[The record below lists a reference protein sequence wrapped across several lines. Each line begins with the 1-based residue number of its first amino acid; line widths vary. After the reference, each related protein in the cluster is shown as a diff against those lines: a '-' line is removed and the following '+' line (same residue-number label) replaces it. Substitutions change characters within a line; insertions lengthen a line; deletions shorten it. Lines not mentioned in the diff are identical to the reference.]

1 MPLFFRLTALTC
13 GLFLLIM
20 LQASGYIRPPVPL
33 PPPEIEIQTE
43 WSPEEL
49 QKPPNI
55 IILLSEAFWDITQ
68 IKSLQFS
75 EDPAPMFHALQEKF
89 SHGPLLSPMFGGG
102 TANVEL
108 EVLTGHS
115 MRFFP
120 EDSTPYEQ
128 YIKQPTASLASLL
141 AGQGYKTTAIS
152 PFYHWFFNSSE
163 VYKHL
168 GFSRFISLEY
178 FNPDE
183 YVGPY
188 IGDHAVVRRII
199 EESERN
205 PGPDFIFANTME
217 NHYHYW
223 PGKFKKNHIE
233 VKSHMSN
240 AVTGIAETYAQ
251 GLSGADRALQE
262 LVLHYSRLKEPT
274 IIVFF
279 GDHLPSLEKLL
290 VYKESNYISGEDDP
304 DFLEK
309 MHNTPVVIWSNYLPK
324 EAKEELHMSPSFLG
338 PYVLN
343 LAKRPGSPY
352 TDFLSDLYRKMPVL
366 PPKTYY
372 EAMNIDVNLVQQYE
386 DRQKAILALE
396 KQAAASSGNASAAAN
411 GGASSEAGGE
421 RVAGNDDASNA
432 AVGAGAAG
440 GDGSSSTGMV
450 GTADSSASGAAGS
463 SDASNGAVGAGAAGS
478 HGSSSIDKAAMTD
491 SSASAATGGSDAS
504 NATAGAGAAGGD
516 GSSSTGMAGTA
527 DSSASGAADG
537 DASNAV
543 AGAGAKG
550 GDTKGKPFILGY
562 GEPLIERISPAFLT
576 VGGDAFG
583 RSQLTVH
590 GGRYGLGSTV
600 FINGEP
606 QQTTWQSESSLSVSL
621 PKALTANA
629 ATLDVQVRVVDSKNR
644 VLAESR
650 IVKVPVQEK
659 KH

>member
-1 MPLFFRLTALTC
+1 MPLFFRLTALAC
-13 GLFLLIM
+13 GFFLLIV
-20 LQASGYIRPPVPL
+20 LQASGFIRPPAL
-33 PPPEIEIQTE
+33 MPPPEIEIETE

-68 IKSLQFS
+68 IKSLHFS
-75 EDPAPMFHALQEKF
+75 EDPAPMFHALQKKF
-89 SHGPLLSPMFGGG
+89 THGTLLSPMFGGG

-120 EDSTPYEQ
+120 EESTPYEQ

-141 AGQGYKTTAIS
+141 SEQGYATTAIG

-183 YVGPY
+183 YAGPY

-199 EESERN
+199 EEAERS
-205 PGPDFIFANTME
+205 PGADFIFANTME

-223 PGKFKKNHIE
+223 PGKFKKNHI
-233 VKSHMSN
+233 
-240 AVTGIAETYAQ
+240 AVNGNLSTAAKGIAETYAQ

-262 LVLHYSRLKEPT
+262 LILHFSRLKEPT

-324 EAKEELHMSPSFLG
+324 ESKEELHMSPSFLG
-338 PYVLN
+338 PYILN
-343 LAKRPGSPY
+343 LAKRPGSAY
-352 TDFLSDLYRKMPVL
+352 TDFLSGLYQKMPVL
-366 PPKTYY
+366 PPQSYY
-372 EAMNIDVNLVQQYE
+372 EAMNIDVNLVKQYE
-386 DRQKAILALE
+386 DRQKAILELE
-396 KQAAASSGNASAAAN
+396 KQAASSASAPGAKD
-411 GGASSEAGGE
+411 GGASGAADRRDESNAPGITGADKYGSNADSEAGTDNSGRNSAIGE
-421 RVAGNDDASNA
+421 PGSAGS
-432 AVGAGAAG
+432 G
-440 GDGSSSTGMV
+440 G
-450 GTADSSASGAAGS
+450 ASGAAG
-463 SDASNGAVGAGAAGS
+463 G
-478 HGSSSIDKAAMTD
+478 T
-491 SSASAATGGSDAS
+491 
-504 NATAGAGAAGGD
+504 
-516 GSSSTGMAGTA
+516 GTA
-527 DSSASGAADG
+527 DG
-537 DASNAV
+537 DP
-543 AGAGAKG
+543 
-550 GDTKGKPFILGY
+550 KGKPFILGY
-562 GEPLIERISPAFLT
+562 GEPLIERVTPSFLT
-576 VGGDAFG
+576 AGGDAFG

-590 GGRYGLGSTV
+590 GGRYGLGCTV

-606 QQTTWQSESSLSVSL
+606 QQTAWQNESSLSVNL
-621 PKALTANA
+621 PKELTANA
-629 ATLDVQVRVVDSKNR
+629 ATLDVQVRVIDSKNR
-644 VLAESR
+644 VLAASR

>member
-1 MPLFFRLTALTC
+1 MPLLLRLTALTC
-13 GLFLLIM
+13 GLFLLII

-89 SHGPLLSPMFGGG
+89 THGTLLSPMFGGG

-141 AGQGYKTTAIS
+141 SGQGYTTTAIS

-199 EESERN
+199 EETERN

-233 VKSHMSN
+233 VKGNMSN
-240 AVTGIAETYAQ
+240 ATTGIAETYAQ

-262 LVLHYSRLKEPT
+262 LIVHFSRVKEPT

-290 VYKESNYISGEDDP
+290 VYKESKYISGEDDP

-338 PYVLN
+338 PYILN
-343 LAKRPGSPY
+343 LAKRQGSPY

-386 DRQKAILALE
+386 ARQKAILALE
-396 KQAAASSGNASAAAN
+396 KQAAASSATASP
-411 GGASSEAGGE
+411 GSDG
-421 RVAGNDDASNA
+421 VATS
-432 AVGAGAAG
+432 
-440 GDGSSSTGMV
+440 GDGVDSGEANSATGISE
-450 GTADSSASGAAGS
+450 TADSSTS
-463 SDASNGAVGAGAAGS
+463 GAVG
-478 HGSSSIDKAAMTD
+478 T
-491 SSASAATGGSDAS
+491 SDANNS
-504 NATAGAGAAGGD
+504 AVGTGATGGD

-527 DSSASGAADG
+527 DSSTNGAADSG
-537 DASNAV
+537 DASNAAV
-543 AGAGAKG
+543 GAGATG
-550 GDTKGKPFILGY
+550 GDGNSSTGIAGTADSSTSGAAGSSDTSDAAVGAGARVDTKGMPPFILGY
-562 GEPLIERISPAFLT
+562 GEPLIERVSPASLT

-583 RSQLTVH
+583 RSQLTIH

-606 QQTTWQSESSLSVSL
+606 QQTTWQSESSLSVNL
-621 PKALTANA
+621 PKALTTNA

-644 VLAESR
+644 VLAASR
-650 IVKVPVQEK
+650 IIKVPVQEK

>member
-13 GLFLLIM
+13 GLFLLIL

-89 SHGPLLSPMFGGG
+89 THGTLLSPMFGGG

-233 VKSHMSN
+233 VKSNMSN

-262 LVLHYSRLKEPT
+262 LIMHFSRVKEPT

-290 VYKESNYISGEDDP
+290 VYKESKYISGEDDP

-309 MHNTPVVIWSNYLPK
+309 MHNTPVVVWSNYLPK

-338 PYVLN
+338 PYILN

-386 DRQKAILALE
+386 DRQKAILKLE
-396 KQAAASSGNASAAAN
+396 KQAAASGGSAS
-411 GGASSEAGGE
+411 
-421 RVAGNDDASNA
+421 VAGVDVADSGDSVAGSD
-432 AVGAGAAG
+432 GADS
-440 GDGSSSTGMV
+440 GDRNSATGMA
-450 GTADSSASGAAGS
+450 GTADSSTSDAAGSSDASNSAIDTGGTSSDGSSATGMNGTTGSSTSGAAGS
-463 SDASNGAVGAGAAGS
+463 SDASNSA
-478 HGSSSIDKAAMTD
+478 ID
-491 SSASAATGGSDAS
+491 TGGTGS
-504 NATAGAGAAGGD
+504 D
-516 GSSSTGMAGTA
+516 GSSATGMAGTA
-527 DSSASGAADG
+527 DSSG
-537 DASNAV
+537 ASNSSV
-543 AGAGAKG
+543 DTGAPDGT
-550 GDTKGKPFILGY
+550 TKGTPPFILGY
-562 GEPLIERISPAFLT
+562 GEPLIERVSPDTLT
-576 VGGDAFG
+576 VGGDVFG

-606 QQTTWQSESSLSVSL
+606 QQTTWQSESSLSVNL
-621 PKALTANA
+621 PKSLTTNA
-629 ATLDVQVRVVDSKNR
+629 ATLDVQVRVLDSKNR
-644 VLAESR
+644 VLAASR
-650 IVKVPVQEK
+650 IVKVPVLEK

>member
-13 GLFLLIM
+13 GLFLLIL

-89 SHGPLLSPMFGGG
+89 THGTLLSPMFGGG

-141 AGQGYKTTAIS
+141 AGQGYNTTAIS

-233 VKSHMSN
+233 VKSNMSN

-262 LVLHYSRLKEPT
+262 LIMHFSRVKEPT

-290 VYKESNYISGEDDP
+290 VYKESKYISGEDDP

-309 MHNTPVVIWSNYLPK
+309 MHNTPVVVWSNYLPK

-338 PYVLN
+338 PYILN

-386 DRQKAILALE
+386 DRQKAILKLE
-396 KQAAASSGNASAAAN
+396 KQAAASGGSAS
-411 GGASSEAGGE
+411 
-421 RVAGNDDASNA
+421 VAGVDAADSGDSVA
-432 AVGAGAAG
+432 GSDGADSGDRNSATGMAG
-440 GDGSSSTGMV
+440 TVDSSTS
-450 GTADSSASGAAGS
+450 DAAGS
-463 SDASNGAVGAGAAGS
+463 SDSNSA
-478 HGSSSIDKAAMTD
+478 IDTG
-491 SSASAATGGSDAS
+491 ATGG
-504 NATAGAGAAGGD
+504 T
-516 GSSSTGMAGTA
+516 MKGTP
-527 DSSASGAADG
+527 
-537 DASNAV
+537 
-543 AGAGAKG
+543 
-550 GDTKGKPFILGY
+550 PFILGY
-562 GEPLIERISPAFLT
+562 GEPLIERVSPDTLT
-576 VGGDAFG
+576 VGGDVFG

-590 GGRYGLGSTV
+590 GGRYGLGSTI

-606 QQTTWQSESSLSVSL
+606 QQTTWQSESSLSVNL
-621 PKALTANA
+621 PKSLTTNA
-629 ATLDVQVRVVDSKNR
+629 ATLDVQVRVLDSKNR
-644 VLAESR
+644 VLAASR
-650 IVKVPVQEK
+650 IVKVPVLEK

>member
-20 LQASGYIRPPVPL
+20 LQASVYIRPPVPL

-89 SHGPLLSPMFGGG
+89 THGTLLSPMFGGG

-199 EESERN
+199 EESERSS
-205 PGPDFIFANTME
+205 GPDFIFANTME

-233 VKSHMSN
+233 VKSNMSN

-262 LVLHYSRLKEPT
+262 LVLHFSRLKEPT

-290 VYKESNYISGEDDP
+290 VYKDSNYISGEDDP

-338 PYVLN
+338 PYILN

-352 TDFLSDLYRKMPVL
+352 MDFLSDLYRKMPVL

-386 DRQKAILALE
+386 DRQKAILELE
-396 KQAAASSGNASAAAN
+396 KQAAASSGNASAA
-411 GGASSEAGGE
+411 
-421 RVAGNDDASNA
+421 
-432 AVGAGAAG
+432 
-440 GDGSSSTGMV
+440 
-450 GTADSSASGAAGS
+450 GS
-463 SDASNGAVGAGAAGS
+463 SDASNSAV
-478 HGSSSIDKAAMTD
+478 D
-491 SSASAATGGSDAS
+491 TGG
-504 NATAGAGAAGGD
+504 TGGD
-516 GSSSTGMAGTA
+516 
-527 DSSASGAADG
+527 
-537 DASNAV
+537 V
-543 AGAGAKG
+543 R
-550 GDTKGKPFILGY
+550 GKPFILGY
-562 GEPLIERISPAFLT
+562 GEPLIERVSPAFLT

-606 QQTTWQSESSLSVSL
+606 QQTTWLSEASLSISL

-659 KH
+659 KR

>member
-20 LQASGYIRPPVPL
+20 LQASGYIRPPAPL
-33 PPPEIEIQTE
+33 PPPEIEIQTD
-43 WSPEEL
+43 WSPEDL
-49 QKPPNI
+49 QKAPNI

-68 IKSLQFS
+68 IKSLKFS

-89 SHGPLLSPMFGGG
+89 THGTLLSPMFGGG

-141 AGQGYKTTAIS
+141 AGQGYTTTAIS

-199 EESERN
+199 QETERS
-205 PGPDFIFANTME
+205 PGADFIFANTME

-240 AVTGIAETYAQ
+240 ATTGIAETYAQ

-262 LVLHYSRLKEPT
+262 LVVHFSRLKEPT

-352 TDFLSDLYRKMPVL
+352 TDYLSDLYRKMPVL

-372 EAMNIDVNLVQQYE
+372 KAMNIDVNLVKQYE
-386 DRQKAILALE
+386 DRQKAILELE
-396 KQAAASSGNASAAAN
+396 RQVAASSGTASVAGS
-411 GGASSEAGGE
+411 GGVSNVAGGGTGGDSGDGS
-421 RVAGNDDASNA
+421 RTVGGTRTADSGAGGTAGNDNASK
-432 AVGAGAAG
+432 AAG
-440 GDGSSSTGMV
+440 RADANNGDARNATGSAE
-450 GTADSSASGAAGS
+450 TADSGTSGASGNSDASGATGWAGS
-463 SDASNGAVGAGAAGS
+463 
-478 HGSSSIDKAAMTD
+478 
-491 SSASAATGGSDAS
+491 TGGDA
-504 NATAGAGAAGGD
+504 N
-516 GSSSTGMAGTA
+516 GTT
-527 DSSASGAADG
+527 SGTRAS
-537 DASNAV
+537 
-543 AGAGAKG
+543 G
-550 GDTKGKPFILGY
+550 GDTIGKPFILGY
-562 GEPLIERISPAFLT
+562 GEPLIEQVSPASLT

-590 GGRYGLGSTV
+590 GGRYGLGCTV

-606 QQTTWQSESSLSVSL
+606 QQTTWQSESSLSVNL

-629 ATLDVQVRVVDSKNR
+629 TTLNVQVRVVDSKNR
-644 VLAESR
+644 VLAASR
-650 IVKVPVQEK
+650 IVKVPVQVK

>member
-13 GLFLLIM
+13 GLFLLIL

-89 SHGPLLSPMFGGG
+89 SHGTLLSPMFGGG

-128 YIKQPTASLASLL
+128 YLKQPTASLASLL

-372 EAMNIDVNLVQQYE
+372 EAMNIDMNLVKQYE
-386 DRQKAILALE
+386 ERQKAILTLE
-396 KQAAASSGNASAAAN
+396 KQVAESSGSASKSGVDLAASGDGVAGSGGTSGTVGRVGANNATGGDAADN
-411 GGASSEAGGE
+411 GDASSIVGGTGTADSGTNGTAGSE
-421 RVAGNDDASNA
+421 NASNA
-432 AVGAGAAG
+432 AGGAG
-440 GDGSSSTGMV
+440 
-450 GTADSSASGAAGS
+450 
-463 SDASNGAVGAGAAGS
+463 SN
-478 HGSSSIDKAAMTD
+478 
-491 SSASAATGGSDAS
+491 
-504 NATAGAGAAGGD
+504 N
-516 GSSSTGMAGTA
+516 
-527 DSSASGAADG
+527 G
-537 DASNAV
+537 DASKTVDGTSVDNGTSGASGNSDSSGASGW
-543 AGAGAKG
+543 AGSTVGDANRTTNGTRAAG

-562 GEPLIERISPAFLT
+562 GEPLIEQVNPASLT
-576 VGGDAFG
+576 VGGDVFG

-590 GGRYGLGSTV
+590 GGRYGLGCTV

-606 QQTTWQSESSLSVSL
+606 QQTTWQSESSLSVNL

-629 ATLDVQVRVVDSKNR
+629 STLDVQIRVVDSKNR
-644 VLAESR
+644 VLAASQ

>member
-1 MPLFFRLTALTC
+1 MPLFLRLTALTC
-13 GLFLLIM
+13 GLFLLVI

-33 PPPEIEIQTE
+33 PPPEIEMQTE

-68 IKSLQFS
+68 IKSLHFS

-89 SHGPLLSPMFGGG
+89 THGTLLSPMFGGG

-141 AGQGYKTTAIS
+141 SEQGYATTAIS

-168 GFSRFISLEY
+168 GFARFISLEY

-199 EESERN
+199 EETERS
-205 PGPDFIFANTME
+205 PGADFIFANTME

-233 VKSHMSN
+233 VKGHLSN
-240 AVTGIAETYAQ
+240 TAKGIAETYAQ
-251 GLSGADRALQE
+251 GMSGADRALQE
-262 LVLHYSRLKEPT
+262 LILHFSRLKEPT
-274 IIVFF
+274 IVVFF
-279 GDHLPSLEKLL
+279 GDHLPSLEKLQ
-290 VYKESNYISGEDDP
+290 VYKESNYIGGEDDP

-324 EAKEELHMSPSFLG
+324 ESKEELHMSPSFLG

-352 TDFLSDLYRKMPVL
+352 TDYLSDLYRKMPVL
-366 PPKTYY
+366 PPKAYY
-372 EAMNIDVNLVQQYE
+372 EAMNIDVNLVKQYE
-386 DRQKAILALE
+386 DRQKAILELE
-396 KQAAASSGNASAAAN
+396 KQAAAASAP
-411 GGASSEAGGE
+411 GAVHGDTTGAAGGVDAYSE
-421 RVAGNDDASNA
+421 DASNA
-432 AVGAGAAG
+432 VSAG
-440 GDGSSSTGMV
+440 G
-450 GTADSSASGAAGS
+450 ASDTVNG
-463 SDASNGAVGAGAAGS
+463 DAVA
-478 HGSSSIDKAAMTD
+478 
-491 SSASAATGGSDAS
+491 GSDAS
-504 NATAGAGAAGGD
+504 NATGRADAAGSD
-516 GSSSTGMAGTA
+516 VSSAAAEAGTA
-527 DSSASGAADG
+527 DNSDVNPAAGRAGMADNSPSGSTGTG
-537 DASNAV
+537 DASDTAGNTAPDNSDV
-543 AGAGAKG
+543 NPAAAEAGMADNSSSGSTGTGDASDTAGSAGAAG

-562 GEPLIERISPAFLT
+562 GEPLIERVSPASLT
-576 VGGDAFG
+576 VGGDTFG
-583 RSQLTVH
+583 RSQLTIH
-590 GGRYGLGSTV
+590 GGRYGLGCTV
-600 FINGEP
+600 FINGEA
-606 QQTTWQSESSLSVSL
+606 QQTTWQSESSLSVNL
-621 PKALTANA
+621 PKTLTTHAG
-629 ATLDVQVRVVDSKNR
+629 TLDVQVRVVDSKNR
-644 VLAESR
+644 VLAASR
-650 IVKVPVQEK
+650 LVKIPVQEK

>member
-13 GLFLLIM
+13 GLFLLIL

-89 SHGPLLSPMFGGG
+89 THGTLLSPMFGGG

-141 AGQGYKTTAIS
+141 AGQGYNTTAIS

-233 VKSHMSN
+233 VKSNMSN

-262 LVLHYSRLKEPT
+262 LIMHFSRVKEPT

-290 VYKESNYISGEDDP
+290 VYKESKYISGEDDP

-309 MHNTPVVIWSNYLPK
+309 MHNTPVVVWSNYLPK

-338 PYVLN
+338 PYILN

-386 DRQKAILALE
+386 DRQKAILKLE
-396 KQAAASSGNASAAAN
+396 KQAAASGGSAS
-411 GGASSEAGGE
+411 
-421 RVAGNDDASNA
+421 VAGVDA
-432 AVGAGAAG
+432 
-440 GDGSSSTGMV
+440 
-450 GTADSSASGAAGS
+450 ADSGDSVAGS
-463 SDASNGAVGAGAAGS
+463 DGA
-478 HGSSSIDKAAMTD
+478 D
-491 SSASAATGGSDAS
+491 SGDRNSA
-504 NATAGAGAAGGD
+504 
-516 GSSSTGMAGTA
+516 TGMAGTA
-527 DSSASGAADG
+527 DSSTSDAAG
-537 DASNAV
+537 SSDASNSVVDTGGTSSDGSSATGMNGTTDSSTSDAAGSSDASNSAV
-543 AGAGAKG
+543 DTGATGSDGSSATGMAGTADSSDASNSSVDTGATGGTMKG
-550 GDTKGKPFILGY
+550 TPPFILGY
-562 GEPLIERISPAFLT
+562 GEPLIERVSPDTLT
-576 VGGDAFG
+576 VGGDVFG

-606 QQTTWQSESSLSVSL
+606 QQTTWQSESSLSVNL
-621 PKALTANA
+621 PKSLTTNA
-629 ATLDVQVRVVDSKNR
+629 ATLDIQVHVLDSKNR
-644 VLAESR
+644 VLAASR
-650 IVKVPVQEK
+650 IVKVPVLEK

>member
-13 GLFLLIM
+13 GLFLLIL

-89 SHGPLLSPMFGGG
+89 THGTLLSPMFGGG

-233 VKSHMSN
+233 VKSNMSN

-262 LVLHYSRLKEPT
+262 LIMHFSRVKEPT

-290 VYKESNYISGEDDP
+290 VYKESKYISGEDDP

-309 MHNTPVVIWSNYLPK
+309 MHNTPVVVWSNYLPK

-338 PYVLN
+338 PYILN

-386 DRQKAILALE
+386 DRQKAILKLE
-396 KQAAASSGNASAAAN
+396 KQAAAKGGSAS
-411 GGASSEAGGE
+411 
-421 RVAGNDDASNA
+421 VAGVDA
-432 AVGAGAAG
+432 
-440 GDGSSSTGMV
+440 
-450 GTADSSASGAAGS
+450 ADSGDSVAGS
-463 SDASNGAVGAGAAGS
+463 DGA
-478 HGSSSIDKAAMTD
+478 D
-491 SSASAATGGSDAS
+491 SGDRNSA
-504 NATAGAGAAGGD
+504 
-516 GSSSTGMAGTA
+516 TGMAGTA
-527 DSSASGAADG
+527 DSSTSDAAG
-537 DASNAV
+537 SSDASNSAV
-543 AGAGAKG
+543 DTGGTSSDGSSATGMNGTTDSSTSDAAGSSDASNSAVDTGRTGSDGSSATGMAGTADSSDASNSSVDTGATGGTMKG
-550 GDTKGKPFILGY
+550 TPPFILGY
-562 GEPLIERISPAFLT
+562 GEPLIERVSPDTLT
-576 VGGDAFG
+576 VGGDVFG

-606 QQTTWQSESSLSVSL
+606 QQTTWQSESSLSVNL
-621 PKALTANA
+621 PKSLTTNA
-629 ATLDVQVRVVDSKNR
+629 ATLDVQVRVLDSKNR
-644 VLAESR
+644 VLAASR
-650 IVKVPVQEK
+650 IVKVPVLEK

>member
-1 MPLFFRLTALTC
+1 MPLFLRLTALTC
-13 GLFLLIM
+13 GLFLLII
-20 LQASGYIRPPVPL
+20 LQASDYIRPPVPL
-33 PPPEIEIQTE
+33 PPPEIELQTA
-43 WSPEEL
+43 WTPEEL

-68 IKSLQFS
+68 INSLQFS
-75 EDPAPMFHALQEKF
+75 KDPAPMFHALQEKF
-89 SHGPLLSPMFGGG
+89 THGTLLSPMFGGG

-120 EDSTPYEQ
+120 EGSIPYEQ

-141 AGQGYKTTAIS
+141 SGQGYTTTAIS

-183 YVGPY
+183 YFGPY

-199 EESERN
+199 EESERS
-205 PGPDFIFANTME
+205 PGPNFIFANTME

-223 PGKFKKNHIE
+223 PDKFKKNHIE
-233 VKSHMSN
+233 VKGHMSK
-240 AVTGIAETYAQ
+240 AATGIAETYAQ

-262 LVLHYSRLKEPT
+262 LVLHFSRLKEPT

-338 PYVLN
+338 PYILN

-352 TDFLSDLYRKMPVL
+352 TDYLSDLYRKMPVL
-366 PPKTYY
+366 PPKAYY
-372 EAMNIDVNLVQQYE
+372 EAMNIDVNRVQQYE
-386 DRQKAILALE
+386 AKQKAILELE
-396 KQAAASSGNASAAAN
+396 KQASASSGS
-411 GGASSEAGGE
+411 
-421 RVAGNDDASNA
+421 SNA
-432 AVGAGAAG
+432 AG
-440 GDGSSSTGMV
+440 G
-450 GTADSSASGAAGS
+450 
-463 SDASNGAVGAGAAGS
+463 N
-478 HGSSSIDKAAMTD
+478 
-491 SSASAATGGSDAS
+491 
-504 NATAGAGAAGGD
+504 
-516 GSSSTGMAGTA
+516 
-527 DSSASGAADG
+527 
-537 DASNAV
+537 
-543 AGAGAKG
+543 
-550 GDTKGKPFILGY
+550 TKGDPFILGY
-562 GEPLIERISPAFLT
+562 GEPLIERVSPASLT
-576 VGGDAFG
+576 VGGNAFG
-583 RSQLTVH
+583 RSQLTIH

-606 QQTTWQSESSLSVSL
+606 QQTTWKSESSLSVNL
-621 PKALTANA
+621 PKAMTAKA
-629 ATLDVQVRVVDSKNR
+629 EMLDVQVCVVDSKNQ
-644 VLAESR
+644 VLAASR
-650 IVKVPVQEK
+650 IVKLPVQEN

>member
-1 MPLFFRLTALTC
+1 MPLFLRLAALTC
-13 GLFLLIM
+13 SLFLLII
-20 LQASGYIRPPVPL
+20 LQSSGYIRPPVPL
-33 PPPEIEIQTE
+33 PPEIESQIAWT
-43 WSPEEL
+43 PEEL

-55 IILLSEAFWDITQ
+55 IVLLSEAFWDITQ
-68 IKSLQFS
+68 INSLRFS
-75 EDPAPMFHALQEKF
+75 KDPAPMFHALQKKF
-89 SHGPLLSPMFGGG
+89 THGTLLSPMFGGG

-120 EDSTPYEQ
+120 ENSIPYEQ

-141 AGQGYKTTAIS
+141 LGQGYTTTAIS

-188 IGDHAVVRRII
+188 MGDHAVVRRII
-199 EESERN
+199 EETERS
-205 PGPDFIFANTME
+205 PGADFIFANTME

-223 PGKFKKNHIE
+223 PGKFKKNHIQ
-233 VKSHMSN
+233 VKGPMSN
-240 AVTGIAETYAQ
+240 EGTGIAETYAQ

-262 LVLHYSRLKEPT
+262 LVVHFSKLKEPT

-309 MHNTPVVIWSNYLPK
+309 MHNTPVVVWSNYLPK

-338 PYVLN
+338 PYILN

-352 TDFLSDLYRKMPVL
+352 TDYLSDLYRKMPVL

-386 DRQKAILALE
+386 ARQKAILELE
-396 KQAAASSGNASAAAN
+396 KQAAASSGSSSAT
-411 GGASSEAGGE
+411 GEAG
-421 RVAGNDDASNA
+421 
-432 AVGAGAAG
+432 
-440 GDGSSSTGMV
+440 M
-450 GTADSSASGAAGS
+450 ADSGASGAAGG
-463 SDASNGAVGAGAAGS
+463 N
-478 HGSSSIDKAAMTD
+478 
-491 SSASAATGGSDAS
+491 
-504 NATAGAGAAGGD
+504 
-516 GSSSTGMAGTA
+516 
-527 DSSASGAADG
+527 
-537 DASNAV
+537 
-543 AGAGAKG
+543 
-550 GDTKGKPFILGY
+550 TKENPFILGY
-562 GEPLIERISPAFLT
+562 GEPLIEQVSPASLT
-576 VGGDAFG
+576 VGGNAFG

-600 FINGEP
+600 FINGVP
-606 QQTTWQSESSLSVSL
+606 QQTTWQSEHSLSVNL
-621 PKALTANA
+621 PNALTAKA
-629 ATLDVQVRVVDSKNR
+629 AMLDVQACVVDSKNR
-644 VLAESR
+644 VLAASR
-650 IVKVPVQEK
+650 IVKVPVQEN

>member
-20 LQASGYIRPPVPL
+20 LQASVYIRPPVPL
-33 PPPEIEIQTE
+33 PPPKIEIQTE

-89 SHGPLLSPMFGGG
+89 THGTLLSPMFGGG

-262 LVLHYSRLKEPT
+262 LVLHFSRLKEPT

-309 MHNTPVVIWSNYLPK
+309 MHNTPVVIWSNYLPE

-338 PYVLN
+338 PYILN

-352 TDFLSDLYRKMPVL
+352 MDFLSDLYRKMPVL

-396 KQAAASSGNASAAAN
+396 KQAAAGSGNASAAGVDTA
-411 GGASSEAGGE
+411 ASSDASNEAGGE
-421 RVAGNDDASNA
+421 VVAGSDGADSSEGSSPAGMAGTGDSSASGAAGSSDESNA

-440 GDGSSSTGMV
+440 GE
-450 GTADSSASGAAGS
+450 
-463 SDASNGAVGAGAAGS
+463 
-478 HGSSSIDKAAMTD
+478 K
-491 SSASAATGGSDAS
+491 
-504 NATAGAGAAGGD
+504 
-516 GSSSTGMAGTA
+516 SSSTGMAGTA
-527 DSSASGAADG
+527 DSSASGAAG
-537 DASNAV
+537 SSEESNAAV
-543 AGAGAKG
+543 GAGAVSGDESSPTGMAGTADSSASGEAGSSNTSNAAVGAGAAG
-550 GDTKGKPFILGY
+550 GDTKGKTFILGY
-562 GEPLIERISPAFLT
+562 GEPLIERVSPAFLT
-576 VGGDAFG
+576 IGGDAFG

-606 QQTTWQSESSLSVSL
+606 QQTTWQSESSLSVNV

-629 ATLDVQVRVVDSKNR
+629 ATLDVQVRVIDSKNR
-644 VLAESR
+644 VLAESQ

-659 KH
+659 KR

>member
-13 GLFLLIM
+13 GLFLLIT
-20 LQASGYIRPPVPL
+20 LQASVYIRPPVPL

-75 EDPAPMFHALQEKF
+75 ENPAPMFHALQEKF
-89 SHGPLLSPMFGGG
+89 THGTLLSPMFGGG

-233 VKSHMSN
+233 VKSNMSN

-262 LVLHYSRLKEPT
+262 LIMHFSRVKEPT

-290 VYKESNYISGEDDP
+290 VYKESKYISGEDDP

-309 MHNTPVVIWSNYLPK
+309 MHNTPVVVWSNYLPK

-338 PYVLN
+338 PYILN

-386 DRQKAILALE
+386 DRQKAILKLE
-396 KQAAASSGNASAAAN
+396 KQAAASGGSASVAGVDAADSVAGS
-411 GGASSEAGGE
+411 GGA
-421 RVAGNDDASNA
+421 DI
-432 AVGAGAAG
+432 
-440 GDGSSSTGMV
+440 GDGN
-450 GTADSSASGAAGS
+450 SA
-463 SDASNGAVGAGAAGS
+463 
-478 HGSSSIDKAAMTD
+478 
-491 SSASAATGGSDAS
+491 
-504 NATAGAGAAGGD
+504 
-516 GSSSTGMAGTA
+516 TGMAGTA
-527 DSSASGAADG
+527 DSSTSDAAG
-537 DASNAV
+537 SSDASNSVVDTGGTSSDGSSATGMNGTTDSSTSDAAGSSDASNSAV
-543 AGAGAKG
+543 DTDGTGSDGSSATGMAGTADSSDASNSAVDTGATGGTMKG
-550 GDTKGKPFILGY
+550 TPPFILGY
-562 GEPLIERISPAFLT
+562 GEPLIERVSPDTLT
-576 VGGDAFG
+576 VGGDVFG

-606 QQTTWQSESSLSVSL
+606 QQTTWQSESSLSVNL
-621 PKALTANA
+621 PKSLTTNS
-629 ATLDVQVRVVDSKNR
+629 ATLDVQVRVLDSKNR
-644 VLAESR
+644 VLAASR
-650 IVKVPVQEK
+650 IVKVPVLEK

>member
-20 LQASGYIRPPVPL
+20 LQASVYIRPPVPL

-55 IILLSEAFWDITQ
+55 IILLSEAFWDITR

-89 SHGPLLSPMFGGG
+89 THGTLLSPMFGGG

-199 EESERN
+199 EESERSS
-205 PGPDFIFANTME
+205 GPDFIFANTME

-233 VKSHMSN
+233 VKSNMSN

-262 LVLHYSRLKEPT
+262 LVLHFNRLKEPT

-309 MHNTPVVIWSNYLPK
+309 MHNTPVVVWSNYLPK
-324 EAKEELHMSPSFLG
+324 ETKEELHMSPSFLG
-338 PYVLN
+338 PYILN

-352 TDFLSDLYRKMPVL
+352 MDFLSDLYRKMPVL

-396 KQAAASSGNASAAAN
+396 KQVAASSGNASAAGVDTAAS
-411 GGASSEAGGE
+411 GDASSEAGGNSVTVSDGADSGDGSSPTAMAE
-421 RVAGNDDASNA
+421 TADSSASGVASSSDMSN
-432 AVGAGAAG
+432 VGAGAAG
-440 GDGSSSTGMV
+440 GDENSSTAMS
-450 GTADSSASGAAGS
+450 GT
-463 SDASNGAVGAGAAGS
+463 
-478 HGSSSIDKAAMTD
+478 TD
-491 SSASAATGGSDAS
+491 SSTSGEAGSTDAS
-504 NATAGAGAAGGD
+504 NAAVDTGGTGGD
-516 GSSSTGMAGTA
+516 A
-527 DSSASGAADG
+527 
-537 DASNAV
+537 
-543 AGAGAKG
+543 
-550 GDTKGKPFILGY
+550 KGKPFILGY
-562 GEPLIERISPAFLT
+562 GEPLIERVSPDTLT

-606 QQTTWQSESSLSVSL
+606 QQTTWLSEASLSVSL

-659 KH
+659 KR

>member
-20 LQASGYIRPPVPL
+20 LQASVYIRPPVPL
-33 PPPEIEIQTE
+33 PPPKIEIQTE

-89 SHGPLLSPMFGGG
+89 THGTLLSPMFGGG

-262 LVLHYSRLKEPT
+262 LVLHFSRLKEPT

-324 EAKEELHMSPSFLG
+324 ETKEELHMSPSFLG
-338 PYVLN
+338 PYILN
-343 LAKRPGSPY
+343 LAKRPGGPY
-352 TDFLSDLYRKMPVL
+352 MDFLSDLYQKMPVL

-386 DRQKAILALE
+386 DRQKAILELE
-396 KQAAASSGNASAAAN
+396 KQAAASSGNASAASVDTAAI
-411 GGASSEAGGE
+411 GDASSKAGGGV
-421 RVAGNDDASNA
+421 VAGS
-432 AVGAGAAG
+432 
-440 GDGSSSTGMV
+440 DG
-450 GTADSSASGAAGS
+450 ADS
-463 SDASNGAVGAGAAGS
+463 
-478 HGSSSIDKAAMTD
+478 
-491 SSASAATGGSDAS
+491 
-504 NATAGAGAAGGD
+504 GD
-516 GSSSTGMAGTA
+516 ESSSTGMAGTA
-527 DSSASGAADG
+527 DSSASGAAG
-537 DASNAV
+537 SSNTSNAAV
-543 AGAGAKG
+543 GAGAAGGEESSSTAMAETADSSASGAAGGSDESNAAVGAGAAG
-550 GDTKGKPFILGY
+550 GDTKGKTFILGY
-562 GEPLIERISPAFLT
+562 GEPLIERVSPAFLT

-606 QQTTWQSESSLSVSL
+606 QQTTWLSEASLSVSL

>member
-1 MPLFFRLTALTC
+1 MPLFLRLTALTC
-13 GLFLLIM
+13 GLFLLIL
-20 LQASGYIRPPVPL
+20 LQASGYIPPPVPL

-89 SHGPLLSPMFGGG
+89 THGTLLSPMFGGG

-199 EESERN
+199 EETERN

-233 VKSHMSN
+233 VKGNMSN

-262 LVLHYSRLKEPT
+262 LIMHFSRVKEPT

-290 VYKESNYISGEDDP
+290 VYKESKYISGEDDP

-309 MHNTPVVIWSNYLPK
+309 MHNTPVVVWSNYLPK

-338 PYVLN
+338 PYILN

-386 DRQKAILALE
+386 DRQKAILELE
-396 KQAAASSGNASAAAN
+396 KQAAASSGSSSVAGVDAAAS
-411 GGASSEAGGE
+411 GDG
-421 RVAGNDDASNA
+421 VAGSDGADSGDGSSATGMTGAAGSSTSGAASGSDASYA
-432 AVGAGAAG
+432 TVGNGATG
-440 GDGSSSTGMV
+440 GDGSSATATGSSTRGA
-450 GTADSSASGAAGS
+450 ADSS
-463 SDASNGAVGAGAAGS
+463 SDASN
-478 HGSSSIDKAAMTD
+478 SSVDTG
-491 SSASAATGGSDAS
+491 ATGGA
-504 NATAGAGAAGGD
+504 
-516 GSSSTGMAGTA
+516 
-527 DSSASGAADG
+527 
-537 DASNAV
+537 
-543 AGAGAKG
+543 
-550 GDTKGKPFILGY
+550 TKGTPPFILGY
-562 GEPLIERISPAFLT
+562 GEPLIERVSPDTLT
-576 VGGDAFG
+576 VGGDVFG

-606 QQTTWQSESSLSVSL
+606 QQTTWQSESSLSVNL
-621 PKALTANA
+621 PKALTTSA
-629 ATLDVQVRVVDSKNR
+629 ATLDFQVRVLDSKNR
-644 VLAESR
+644 VLAASR
-650 IVKVPVQEK
+650 IVKVPVLEK